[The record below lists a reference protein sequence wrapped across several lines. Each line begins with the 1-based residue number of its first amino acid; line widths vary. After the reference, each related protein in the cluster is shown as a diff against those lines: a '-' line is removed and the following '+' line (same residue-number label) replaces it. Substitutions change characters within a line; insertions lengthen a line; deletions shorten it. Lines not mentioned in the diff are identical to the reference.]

1 MSSWKTVIKPI
12 LIGIPIGVTVID
24 KVGYIARVDGKS
36 MQPLFNPGNVTDY
49 IFLYRWTLR
58 RSDIL
63 RGDVIS
69 FISPRNPDHI
79 IVKRVIGISGDT
91 VQPSKS
97 DSVLK
102 VPEGHC
108 WVEGD
113 HVGHSM
119 DSHYFGPVSLGLVTA
134 KATAIV
140 WPPSRWQRIKP
151 ELRYERLPQ
160 NLLPLK

>member
-1 MSSWKTVIKPI
+1 MSSWKLIKPI
-12 LIGIPIGVTVID
+12 FYGIPISVTIID
-24 KVGYIARVDGKS
+24 EVGYIARVDGKS

-49 IFLYRWTLR
+49 IFLYRLTLR
-58 RSDIL
+58 HSSVI

-69 FISPRNPDHI
+69 FISPRNPEHKI
-79 IVKRVIGISGDT
+79 IKRVIGIPGDSIQPTKSDT
-91 VQPSKS
+91 V
-97 DSVLK
+97 LK
-102 VPEGHC
+102 IPEGHF

-119 DSHYFGPVSLGLVTA
+119 DSNYFGPISLGLITA

-140 WPPSRWQRIKP
+140 WPPSRWQRIRP
-151 ELRYERLPQ
+151 ELRYERLPR